1 MAEEQKKTR
10 RRRNPPRSPL
20 EYENRLIHLSYQQAE
35 KQMEDGTAP
44 AAVITHFLKLGTERE
59 RLERAKL
66 EQETE
71 LARAKVMSLERAE
84 RTEEMFK
91 QAIEAMSNYKGSA
104 PDG

>member
-20 EYENRLIHLSYQQAE
+20 EYE

-91 QAIEAMSNYKGSA
+91 QAIEAMTNYKGSV
-104 PDG
+104 PDA